1 MNVLL
6 VFVPLGLLAAWLSWN
21 DVVVSAFNFLAIIP
35 LSALISNA
43 SDTIGNRWGGLIGG
57 LVNASFGNTVELIV
71 GIMALSRGEIR
82 VVQSI
87 LLGSILSDIL
97 LVQGICIIVATR
109 GTGLVFVNSA
119 VIDSLSSLM
128 LITAVTL
135 VLPTALYSTFP
146 DSATNIDSKILS
158 FSRSTGVAMLLLY
171 IAYLYFQLKTHA
183 SLFMSEE
190 DDIDHSDYLN
200 IPETPSAERDQDI
213 GGNERVD
220 EDLPSIRE
228 VGIATV
234 VLVISGLL
242 IGRCT
247 YSIMESLD
255 GMADTL
261 GITKIFV
268 ALILMPM
275 ASNAPELTQVV
286 AASRKKK
293 INYAISVIIGSILQ
307 ISLFVLPVLVII
319 GWILNIAM
327 DLYFKASQTYI
338 LLFAITVVNQVLQ
351 DRQYTYLHGTML
363 LSVYIIISAAYYI
376 DP

>member
-97 LVQGICIIVATR
+97 LASICIIVATR

-220 EDLPSIRE
+220 EDLPSI
-228 VGIATV
+228 
-234 VLVISGLL
+234 LISGLL

-363 LSVYIIISAAYYI
+363 LSV
-376 DP
+376 